1 VKRHERGALMAAF
14 YIEGYLAYAL
24 PAIAAGFMAQQVG
37 LLETAN
43 LFGVAHIL
51 LVGIA
56 MILALAQRRE
66 VNRRTASV

>member
-1 VKRHERGALMAAF
+1 MAAF

-24 PAIAAGFMAQQVG
+24 RAIAGFLAQQVG

-43 LFGVAHIL
+43 LFGVALIL

-56 MILALAQRRE
+56 MILALAQRRD